1 MATESPRDTVDGEE
15 VAAVRRLV
23 AAANRELA
31 TVVEQTTQIRAER
44 PERGLRDTHAAML
57 EAYSAVVRAL
67 DELERTLDAVDEG
80 AETPRRVVDEHAVR
94 IRERYE
100 SPTREVAQVFLEHN
114 RRKWLQHQSETNGA
128 DSVRRH
134 GLTEN
139 QRTWLDT
146 ITNVN

>member
-1 MATESPRDTVDGEE
+1 MPTESPRDTADGE
-15 VAAVRRLV
+15 VAAVRRRV

-31 TVVEQTTQIRAER
+31 TVVEQTTQIRAEC

-67 DELERTLDAVDEG
+67 DELERTLDADGGV
-80 AETPRRVVDEHAVR
+80 ETPRRVVDEHADR
-94 IRERYE
+94 IRERYP
-100 SPTREVAQVFLEHN
+100 SPAREVAQVFLEHN

-128 DSVRRH
+128 DAVRRH